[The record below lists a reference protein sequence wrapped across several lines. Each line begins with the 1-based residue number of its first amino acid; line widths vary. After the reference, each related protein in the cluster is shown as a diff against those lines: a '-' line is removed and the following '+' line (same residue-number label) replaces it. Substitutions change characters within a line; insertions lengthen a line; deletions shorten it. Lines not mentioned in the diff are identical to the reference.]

1 MTTDSHPCG
10 SLPISGLCI
19 SVWYCHHHQAYFAS
33 RSRYTQR
40 SNDMPETQ
48 EYTHREWGPFDTW
61 EDVTDWVCDLL
72 PIDGLAP
79 L

>member
-1 MTTDSHPCG
+1 
-10 SLPISGLCI
+10 
-19 SVWYCHHHQAYFAS
+19 
-33 RSRYTQR
+33 
-40 SNDMPETQ
+40 MPETQ